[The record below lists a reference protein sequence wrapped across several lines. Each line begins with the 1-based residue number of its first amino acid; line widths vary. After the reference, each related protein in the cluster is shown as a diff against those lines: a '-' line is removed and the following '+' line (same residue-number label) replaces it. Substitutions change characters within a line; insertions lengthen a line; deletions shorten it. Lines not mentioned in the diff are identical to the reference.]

1 MLRHIEPIAARRKGA
16 SVKVFAVSE
25 TGNDPYTMVL
35 AVSGA
40 GRLAFVEMPDGEGNA
55 PTNGGTPK
63 SS

>member
-1 MLRHIEPIAARRKGA
+1 
-16 SVKVFAVSE
+16 VFAVSE